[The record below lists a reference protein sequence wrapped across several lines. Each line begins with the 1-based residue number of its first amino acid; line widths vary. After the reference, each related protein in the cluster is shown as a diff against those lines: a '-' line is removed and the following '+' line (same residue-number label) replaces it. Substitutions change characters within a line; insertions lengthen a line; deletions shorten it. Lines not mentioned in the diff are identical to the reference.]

1 MVGAEVKTENND
13 TWITWSRGEWA
24 GDLLGFR
31 TPQERR
37 DFYDGKSGPFWRLVR
52 REKPARIR
60 LADLAG
66 KESHRS

>member
-1 MVGAEVKTENND
+1 MAEADVATEKSD
-13 TWITWSRGEWA
+13 IWITWTRGEWS

-37 DFYDGKSGPFWRLVR
+37 DYLDGKPGPFWRLVR
-52 REKPARIR
+52 REMPARIR

-66 KESHRS
+66 KESHRN

>member
-1 MVGAEVKTENND
+1 MVEAQVATEKRD
-13 TWITWSRGEWA
+13 TWITWTRGEWS

-37 DFYDGKSGPFWRLVR
+37 AYEMGKPGPFWRLVR

-60 LADLAG
+60 RADLAG
-66 KESHRS
+66 KESHRN

>member
-1 MVGAEVKTENND
+1 MVEADVETDKNNV
-13 TWITWSRGEWA
+13 WIPWSRGEWS

-37 DFYDGKSGPFWRLVR
+37 DFVDGRPGPFWRQVR
-52 REKPARIR
+52 REKPARIQ
-60 LADLAG
+60 LSDLAG